1 MVVYSLLNRYLR
13 KGISKEVQKTVKTFL
28 FFPNYR
34 GRDIKPWGEHWKVLM
49 GELVKKVSAAVNQ
62 TGENAR
68 ILNYIWFEVFFVL
81 YSNIIMYVRG
91 LYNK

>member
-34 GRDIKPWGEHWKVLM
+34 GRDIKP
-49 GELVKKVSAAVNQ
+49 
-62 TGENAR
+62 
-68 ILNYIWFEVFFVL
+68 
-81 YSNIIMYVRG
+81 
-91 LYNK
+91 